1 MNEQKDN
8 FPRTLMEAIKYFSD
22 ADIALDFMVQ
32 LRWPEGPTC
41 PNCQSKEHS
50 FLSTRR
56 VWKCKACKKQYTVKQ
71 GTIMEDSPIA
81 LDKWL
86 CAIWMIANDKNGISS
101 YEIHRGIGITQ
112 KSAWFLLHRI
122 RLAMQT
128 GTFNKLSGPV
138 EADETFIGGKARFMH
153 KDKREAKIKG
163 TGGSGKA
170 IVMGI
175 LERQGEVRTKV
186 VQDTKKETLQSE
198 IKENVEAGAEVFTDQ
213 NPSYKGLSPEYL
225 HDSVNHA
232 AEEYVRGRVHTQ
244 GIDNFWSLVKR
255 ALKGTYVSVMPFH
268 LFRYLDEEGFR
279 YNNRKF
285 NDQERFLL
293 TCVQMI
299 GRRLTYKK
307 LTGQTLMRDEAIA
320 DTGFSDTLFPL

>member
-1 MNEQKDN
+1 MEKQESNKLPQ
-8 FPRTLMEAIKYFSD
+8 TLMEAIRYFAD
-22 ADIALDFMVQ
+22 ADVALNFMAE
-32 LRWPEGPTC
+32 LRWPNGPTC
-41 PNCQSKEHS
+41 PACESKEYT
-50 FLSTRR
+50 FISTRR

-71 GTIMEDSPIA
+71 GTIMEDSPIS

-128 GTFNKLSGPV
+128 GSFEKFGGPC

-153 KDKREAKIKG
+153 KDKREATIKG
-163 TGGSGKA
+163 RGASGKT

-175 LERQGEVRTKV
+175 LERGGDVRAKV
-186 VQDTKKETLQSE
+186 VADTSKETLQGE
-198 IKENVEAGAEVFTDQ
+198 IRFNVEPGAEVYTDQ
-213 NPSYKGLSPEYL
+213 NPSYKGLSPEYF
-225 HDSVNHA
+225 HDSVNHDA
-232 AEEYVRGRVHTQ
+232 DEYVRGRVHTQ

-255 ALKGTYVSVMPFH
+255 ALKGTYISVMPFH
-268 LFRYLDEEGFR
+268 LFRYLDEQSFR

-285 NDQERFLL
+285 DDFERFIMA
-293 TCVQMI
+293 CASI
-299 GRRLTYKK
+299 SGRRLTYRK
-307 LTGQTLMRDEAIA
+307 LIGKTLLHGEA
-320 DTGFSDTLFPL
+320 TYTT

>member
-1 MNEQKDN
+1 MEKQANNLPQ
-8 FPRTLMEAIKYFSD
+8 TLMEAIKYF
-22 ADIALDFMVQ
+22 ADPDVALNFMAE

-41 PNCQSKEHS
+41 PACESKEYT
-50 FLSTRR
+50 FISTRR

-71 GTIMEDSPIA
+71 GTIMEDSPIG

-86 CAIWMIANDKNGISS
+86 AAIWMIANDKNGISS

-128 GTFNKLSGPV
+128 GTFNKMGGTV

-153 KDKREAKIKG
+153 KAKREATIKG
-163 TGGSGKA
+163 RGASGKA

-175 LERQGEVRTKV
+175 LERGGDVRTKV
-186 VQDTKKETLQSE
+186 VADTSKETLQGE
-198 IKENVEAGAEVFTDQ
+198 IRFHVEPGAEVYTDQ
-213 NPSYKGLSPEYL
+213 NPSYKGLSPEYS

-244 GIDNFWSLVKR
+244 GIENFWSLVKR
-255 ALKGTYVSVMPFH
+255 ALKGTYISVQPFH
-268 LFRYLDEEGFR
+268 LFRYLDEQGFR

-285 NDQERFLL
+285 NDFQRFIMA
-293 TCVQMI
+293 CASMS
-299 GRRLTYKK
+299 GRRLTYRK
-307 LTGQTLMRDEAIA
+307 LIGKTLLHGELAE
-320 DTGFSDTLFPL
+320 